1 MSSLNSKAKNSKT
14 TNTKTHRPV
23 SAAPIT
29 PAALF
34 PLAVFVLFSG
44 CGFID
49 LRPIGY
55 ASFPDKAGTILP
67 EINSAVGVRFDTDM
81 NRLETQKAFSVS
93 REGIP
98 VKGDL
103 RWNGRELS
111 FVPLELWRPG
121 LRYTLSLAGTIFA
134 MDGREARSDLYVPFY
149 ALSRTE
155 APYLV
160 SFSPEDGASVGV
172 SPGEGTLR
180 LNFSVPMDRLSVED
194 ALNISGLNER
204 ESVWLDENKTLE
216 VVPGKNLSPWTVYRW
231 TLTTAALSG
240 EGTPLAKEAGAS
252 FVTGADRVLPDV
264 IEVCPLV
271 RADPATGLYW
281 QRTGGTLEDGPGSG
295 QAIGIVFN
303 KAMADSV
310 LQAIRFEP
318 ALAGRSEW
326 WTDKAV
332 VFVPDRDPEPETA
345 YTLIVSK
352 TADRSGLV
360 MENERR
366 FYFSPDIPYLEI
378 MSLAAGG
385 PILTAPENGGL
396 CSAPVA
402 MPDGIIALS
411 VRFSH
416 SFTLEARAAAVLA
429 LRLEPY
435 FPGILPQPGLRSAR
449 WWSDDTLVLDWE
461 GAEPGVD
468 GEAHYYRLVLPG
480 GRGGIAD
487 GKGSYLREDYRFIL
501 EALHEE

>member
-1 MSSLNSKAKNSKT
+1 
-14 TNTKTHRPV
+14 
-23 SAAPIT
+23 
-29 PAALF
+29 
-34 PLAVFVLFSG
+34 FV
-44 CGFID
+44 D

-55 ASFPDKAGTILP
+55 VSFPGGAGTILP
-67 EINSAVGVRFDTDM
+67 EKNTAVGIRFDTDM
-81 NRLETQKAFSVS
+81 DRTETQKAFSVN
-93 REGIP
+93 RDGIP
-98 VKGDL
+98 VKGDIF
-103 RWNGRELS
+103 WNGRELC
-111 FVPLELWRPG
+111 FIPVEGWQPG
-121 LRYTLSLAGTIFA
+121 LCYMLSLDGTIFA
-134 MDGREARSDLYVPFY
+134 LDGREARSALYVPFY
-149 ALSRTE
+149 ALSPAELPR
-155 APYLV
+155 LV
-160 SFSPEDGASVGV
+160 SFSPEDGGSTGV
-172 SPGEGTLR
+172 SPAEGALLR

-194 ALNISGLNER
+194 ALNINGLGECEN
-204 ESVWLDENKTLE
+204 VWLDDDRTLE
-216 VVPGKNLSPWTVYRW
+216 VVPENNLSPWTVYRW
-231 TLTTAALSG
+231 TLTTAALSR
-240 EGTPLAKEAGAS
+240 EGAPLAKEAGAS
-252 FVTGADRVLPDV
+252 FVTDADRILPCV
-264 IEVCPLV
+264 IEVSPLV

-281 QRTGGTLEDGPGSG
+281 QKTGREMEDGLGSG

-345 YTLIVSK
+345 YTLVVSK
-352 TADRSGLV
+352 TADRSGLA

-366 FYFSPDIPYLEI
+366 FYFTPDIPYLKI
-378 MSLAAGG
+378 LSLAAGG
-385 PILTAPENGGL
+385 PVLAAPENGGL

-416 SFTLEARAAAVLA
+416 PFTVDARAAAVLA

-435 FPGILPQPGLRSAR
+435 FPGVLLQPGLRSAH

-468 GEAHYYRLVLPG
+468 GEAHYYRLVFPG

-501 EALHEE
+501 EALNE